1 MEISMAYPME
11 ISRTWK
17 FPWVKPAATHGN
29 FQGLEISMTWKIPLP
44 DTYLPLRNIL
54 QGIYTCSAICSC
66 LFEIYT
72 RKKSRGGGRG
82 GFGQRP
88 NFFQYFLQK
97 PSRIYSN
104 FCFKY
109 CGDVLCAC
117 VQNCKVC
124 NKDFYW
130 KVHSKNHKR
139 GNHKVFY
146 VNWFGIVIKIY
157 V

>member
-1 MEISMAYPME
+1 ME
-11 ISRTWK
+11 ISRAWK
-17 FPWVKPAATHGN
+17 FPWPGKFHCLTP
-29 FQGLEISMTWKIPLP
+29 
-44 DTYLPLRNIL
+44 TYPWRKFLMENIL

-72 RKKSRGGGRG
+72 RKKSRGGRG

-88 NFFQYFLQK
+88 NFFLYFLQK